1 MKNVAVVGQGYVGLP
16 LAIEAAKAGYR
27 VIGIDNNLEKVNELN
42 SGRTNIEGINTQEL
56 SDLLASGDYLATTDF
71 TKLREVEIVL
81 ICVPTPLNHQG
92 HPDLTIL
99 SNATSNVARNISR
112 RVLVIL
118 ESSVAPGTTR
128 KLIYKIVI
136 EESGFDQ
143 EDVDIAYSPERIDP
157 MNTKWNLHNTPKIIG
172 GINKKSSENAKSF
185 YSKFVETLIDCESL
199 EVAETAKLLENSFR
213 LVNISLVNELAIFCD
228 IIGINVEEVI
238 QAASSKPY
246 GYMPFFPS
254 LGAGGHCIP
263 VDPVYL
269 ADTAHQIGAPS
280 QLIDLA
286 VKINSEMPGYFV
298 TKAEEY
304 LGTLIGKSVL
314 ILGVSYK
321 PNISDVRETPVA
333 TLITG
338 LREKGA
344 RVVWH
349 DDLVSLWND
358 EDSVPL
364 SGDYDLAILATPH
377 DYFDLGKLGNVPVL
391 NTRKLLQ

>member
-136 EESGFDQ
+136 EESGF
-143 EDVDIAYSPERIDP
+143 VLKC
-157 MNTKWNLHNTPKIIG
+157 N
-172 GINKKSSENAKSF
+172 
-185 YSKFVETLIDCESL
+185 
-199 EVAETAKLLENSFR
+199 
-213 LVNISLVNELAIFCD
+213 
-228 IIGINVEEVI
+228 
-238 QAASSKPY
+238 
-246 GYMPFFPS
+246 
-254 LGAGGHCIP
+254 
-263 VDPVYL
+263 
-269 ADTAHQIGAPS
+269 QI
-280 QLIDLA
+280 
-286 VKINSEMPGYFV
+286 
-298 TKAEEY
+298 
-304 LGTLIGKSVL
+304 
-314 ILGVSYK
+314 
-321 PNISDVRETPVA
+321 
-333 TLITG
+333 
-338 LREKGA
+338 
-344 RVVWH
+344 
-349 DDLVSLWND
+349 
-358 EDSVPL
+358 
-364 SGDYDLAILATPH
+364 
-377 DYFDLGKLGNVPVL
+377 
-391 NTRKLLQ
+391 